1 MQILRTPPWLRM
13 LQIVLGSIS
22 VLLAAIILFVPG
34 SSISTTVLILSIT
47 LLLIGIERI
56 CFGVVRTTTAS
67 MTTTSTTTTMTAA
80 EAATPK
86 PSKYKFSRIANIAL
100 GFSIIALSI
109 VLMEFPVF
117 SAALL
122 IVLAAIALLV
132 IGVARII
139 HAFREEDIH
148 RATRKYLSVGVGIL
162 CIVVAILIIANPTT
176 FGLMLLVFMLSITLI
191 IVGISMI
198 LRGVKGEGYLAKK
211 IF

>member
-1 MQILRTPPWLRM
+1 M

-34 SSISTTVLILSIT
+34 SSISTTVLLLSLIF
-47 LLLIGIERI
+47 LIIGIERI
-56 CFGVVRTTTAS
+56 CFGVVKATS
-67 MTTTSTTTTMTAA
+67 TTSTTTTTTTTTA
-80 EAATPK
+80 TITTK
-86 PSKYKFSRIANIAL
+86 PSKYKSRIANIAL
-100 GFSIIALSI
+100 GLLIIALSI

-132 IGVARII
+132 IGIARII

-162 CIVVAILIIANPTT
+162 CIVVAILIIVNPTT
-176 FGLMLLVFMLSITLI
+176 LGVMLLVFMLSITLI

-198 LRGVKGEGYLAKK
+198 VRGVKGEGYIAKK

>member
-1 MQILRTPPWLRM
+1 M

-34 SSISTTVLILSIT
+34 SSISTTVLLLSLILLI
-47 LLLIGIERI
+47 IGIERI
-56 CFGVVRTTTAS
+56 CFGVVKATS
-67 MTTTSTTTTMTAA
+67 TSTTTTTTTTTA
-80 EAATPK
+80 TITTK
-86 PSKYKFSRIANIAL
+86 PSKYKSSRIANIAL
-100 GFSIIALSI
+100 GLLIIALSI

-122 IVLAAIALLV
+122 IVLAAIALLI
-132 IGVARII
+132 IGIARII

-198 LRGVKGEGYLAKK
+198 VRGVKGEGYIAKK

>member
-1 MQILRTPPWLRM
+1 M

-47 LLLIGIERI
+47 LLVIGIERI
-56 CFGVVRTTTAS
+56 CFGVVRTTTSTA
-67 MTTTSTTTTMTAA
+67 TTSTTTTMTAA
-80 EAATPK
+80 AATTIK
-86 PSKYKFSRIANIAL
+86 PSKYNSSRIANIAL
-100 GFSIIALSI
+100 GLLIIALSI

-132 IGVARII
+132 IGVVRII

-198 LRGVKGEGYLAKK
+198 VRGVKGEGRLANR

>member
-1 MQILRTPPWLRM
+1 MQIVRIPPWLRM

-34 SSISTTVLILSIT
+34 SSISTTVLLLSLIF
-47 LLLIGIERI
+47 LIIGIERI
-56 CFGVVRTTTAS
+56 CFGVVKATSTS
-67 MTTTSTTTTMTAA
+67 TTSTTTTTTA
-80 EAATPK
+80 TITTK
-86 PSKYKFSRIANIAL
+86 PSKYKSSRIANIAL
-100 GFSIIALSI
+100 GLLIIALSI

-132 IGVARII
+132 IGIARII

-176 FGLMLLVFMLSITLI
+176 FGVMLLVFMLSITLI

-198 LRGVKGEGYLAKK
+198 VRGVKGEGYIAKK

>member
-1 MQILRTPPWLRM
+1 M

-34 SSISTTVLILSIT
+34 SSISTTVLLLSLILLI
-47 LLLIGIERI
+47 IGIERI
-56 CFGVVRTTTAS
+56 CFGVVKATSTS
-67 MTTTSTTTTMTAA
+67 TTSTTT
-80 EAATPK
+80 ATITTK
-86 PSKYKFSRIANIAL
+86 PSKYKSSRIANIAL
-100 GFSIIALSI
+100 GLLIIALSI

-132 IGVARII
+132 IGIARII

-176 FGLMLLVFMLSITLI
+176 FGVMLLVFMLSITLI

-198 LRGVKGEGYLAKK
+198 VREVKGYIAKK

>member
-34 SSISTTVLILSIT
+34 SSISTTVLILSLI
-47 LLLIGIERI
+47 LLVIGIERI
-56 CFGVVRTTTAS
+56 CFGVVKATATTATTTTTATI
-67 MTTTSTTTTMTAA
+67 TT
-80 EAATPK
+80 K
-86 PSKYKFSRIANIAL
+86 PSKYTSSRIANIAL
-100 GFSIIALSI
+100 GFLIIALSI

-132 IGVARII
+132 IGIARII
-139 HAFREEDIH
+139 QAFREEDIH

-198 LRGVKGEGYLAKK
+198 VRGVKGEGYIAKK

>member
-1 MQILRTPPWLRM
+1 MQIVRIPPWLRM

-34 SSISTTVLILSIT
+34 SSISTTVLLLSLIF
-47 LLLIGIERI
+47 LIIGIERI
-56 CFGVVRTTTAS
+56 CFGVVKATSTSTTS
-67 MTTTSTTTTMTAA
+67 TTSTTT
-80 EAATPK
+80 ATITTK
-86 PSKYKFSRIANIAL
+86 PSKYKSSRIANIAL
-100 GFSIIALSI
+100 GLLIIALSI

-132 IGVARII
+132 IGIARII

-176 FGLMLLVFMLSITLI
+176 FGVMLLVFMLSITLI

-198 LRGVKGEGYLAKK
+198 VRGVKGEGYIAKK

>member
-1 MQILRTPPWLRM
+1 M

-34 SSISTTVLILSIT
+34 SSISTTVLLLSLIF
-47 LLLIGIERI
+47 LIIGIERI
-56 CFGVVRTTTAS
+56 CFGVVKATSTSTTS
-67 MTTTSTTTTMTAA
+67 TTSTTT
-80 EAATPK
+80 ATITTK
-86 PSKYKFSRIANIAL
+86 PSKYKSSRIANIAL
-100 GFSIIALSI
+100 GLLIIALSI

-132 IGVARII
+132 IGIARII

-162 CIVVAILIIANPTT
+162 CIVVAILIIVNPTT
-176 FGLMLLVFMLSITLI
+176 LGVMLLVFMLSITLI

-198 LRGVKGEGYLAKK
+198 VRGVKGEGYIAKK

>member
-1 MQILRTPPWLRM
+1 M

-47 LLLIGIERI
+47 LLVIGIERI
-56 CFGVVRTTTAS
+56 CFGVVRITTSTA
-67 MTTTSTTTTMTAA
+67 TTSTTTTMTAA
-80 EAATPK
+80 AATTTK
-86 PSKYKFSRIANIAL
+86 PSKYNSSRIVNIVL
-100 GFSIIALSI
+100 GLLIIALSI

-148 RATRKYLSVGVGIL
+148 RATRKYLSLGVGIL

-198 LRGVKGEGYLAKK
+198 VRGFKGEGRLAKR

>member
-1 MQILRTPPWLRM
+1 MQIARIPPWLRM

-34 SSISTTVLILSIT
+34 SSISTTVLLLSLIF
-47 LLLIGIERI
+47 LIIGIERI
-56 CFGVVRTTTAS
+56 CFGVVKATSTTS
-67 MTTTSTTTTMTAA
+67 TTSTTT
-80 EAATPK
+80 ATITTK
-86 PSKYKFSRIANIAL
+86 PSKYKSSRIANIAL
-100 GFSIIALSI
+100 GLLIIALSI

-132 IGVARII
+132 IGIARII
-139 HAFREEDIH
+139 HTFREEDIH

-176 FGLMLLVFMLSITLI
+176 FGVMLLVFMLSVTLI

-198 LRGVKGEGYLAKK
+198 VKGVKGEGYIAKK

>member
-1 MQILRTPPWLRM
+1 M

-34 SSISTTVLILSIT
+34 SSISTTVLILSLI
-47 LLLIGIERI
+47 LLVIGIERI
-56 CFGVVRTTTAS
+56 CFGVVKATATTATTTTTATI
-67 MTTTSTTTTMTAA
+67 TT
-80 EAATPK
+80 K
-86 PSKYKFSRIANIAL
+86 PSKYTSSRIANIAL
-100 GFSIIALSI
+100 GFLIIALSI

-132 IGVARII
+132 IGIARII
-139 HAFREEDIH
+139 QAFREEDIH

-198 LRGVKGEGYLAKK
+198 VRGVKGEGYIAKK

>member
-47 LLLIGIERI
+47 LLVIGIERI
-56 CFGVVRTTTAS
+56 CFGTTRGTPTTMTTAPTAATAATTTTTAI
-67 MTTTSTTTTMTAA
+67 
-80 EAATPK
+80 
-86 PSKYKFSRIANIAL
+86 PSKYKSSRIANIAL
-100 GFSIIALSI
+100 GLLIIALSI

-132 IGVARII
+132 IGIARII
-139 HAFREEDIH
+139 HAFREDDVH
-148 RATRKYLSVGVGIL
+148 RATRKYISVGVGIL

-176 FGLMLLVFMLSITLI
+176 FGLMLLVFMLSVTLI

-198 LRGVKGEGYLAKK
+198 VRGVKGEGRLAKRV
-211 IF
+211 F

>member
-1 MQILRTPPWLRM
+1 M

-34 SSISTTVLILSIT
+34 SSISTTVLLLSLIF
-47 LLLIGIERI
+47 LIIGIERI
-56 CFGVVRTTTAS
+56 CFGVVKATS
-67 MTTTSTTTTMTAA
+67 TSTTTTTTTTTA
-80 EAATPK
+80 TITTK
-86 PSKYKFSRIANIAL
+86 PSKYKASRIVNIAL
-100 GFSIIALSI
+100 GLLIIALSI

-132 IGVARII
+132 IGIARII

-198 LRGVKGEGYLAKK
+198 VRGVKGEGYIAKK

>member
-1 MQILRTPPWLRM
+1 M

-47 LLLIGIERI
+47 LLVIGIERI
-56 CFGVVRTTTAS
+56 CFGVVRSTTSTA
-67 MTTTSTTTTMTAA
+67 TTSTTTTMTAA
-80 EAATPK
+80 AATTTK
-86 PSKYKFSRIANIAL
+86 LSKYNSSRIANIVL
-100 GFSIIALSI
+100 GLLIIALSI

-122 IVLAAIALLV
+122 IVLAAIAILV

-198 LRGVKGEGYLAKK
+198 VRGVKGEGRLAKR

>member
-1 MQILRTPPWLRM
+1 M

-47 LLLIGIERI
+47 LLVIGIERI
-56 CFGVVRTTTAS
+56 CFGVVRTTTSTA
-67 MTTTSTTTTMTAA
+67 TTSTTTNMTAA
-80 EAATPK
+80 AATTIK
-86 PSKYKFSRIANIAL
+86 PSKYNSSRIANIAL
-100 GFSIIALSI
+100 GLLIIALSI

-132 IGVARII
+132 IGVVRII

-198 LRGVKGEGYLAKK
+198 VRGVKGEGRLAKR

>member
-1 MQILRTPPWLRM
+1 MQIVRIPPWLRM

-34 SSISTTVLILSIT
+34 SSISTTVLLLSLIF
-47 LLLIGIERI
+47 LIIGIERI
-56 CFGVVRTTTAS
+56 CFGVVKATS
-67 MTTTSTTTTMTAA
+67 TSTTTTTTTTTA
-80 EAATPK
+80 TITTK
-86 PSKYKFSRIANIAL
+86 PSKYKASRIVNIAL
-100 GFSIIALSI
+100 GLLIIALSI

-132 IGVARII
+132 IGIARII

-176 FGLMLLVFMLSITLI
+176 FGVMLLVFMLSITLI

-198 LRGVKGEGYLAKK
+198 VRGVKGEGYIAKK

>member
-1 MQILRTPPWLRM
+1 MEIVRIPPWLRM

-34 SSISTTVLILSIT
+34 SSISTTVLLLSLIF
-47 LLLIGIERI
+47 LIIGIERI
-56 CFGVVRTTTAS
+56 CFGVVKATS
-67 MTTTSTTTTMTAA
+67 TSTTTTTTTTTA
-80 EAATPK
+80 TITTK
-86 PSKYKFSRIANIAL
+86 PSKYKASRIVNIAL
-100 GFSIIALSI
+100 GLLIIALSI

-132 IGVARII
+132 IGIARII

-176 FGLMLLVFMLSITLI
+176 FGVMLLVFMLSITLI

-198 LRGVKGEGYLAKK
+198 VRGVKGEGYIAKK

>member
-1 MQILRTPPWLRM
+1 MQIVRIPPWLRM

-34 SSISTTVLILSIT
+34 SSISTTVLLLSLILLI
-47 LLLIGIERI
+47 IGIERI
-56 CFGVVRTTTAS
+56 CFGVVKATS
-67 MTTTSTTTTMTAA
+67 TSTTTTTTTITA
-80 EAATPK
+80 TITTK
-86 PSKYKFSRIANIAL
+86 PSKYKSSRIANIAL
-100 GFSIIALSI
+100 GLLIIALSI

-132 IGVARII
+132 IGIARII

-176 FGLMLLVFMLSITLI
+176 FGVMLLVFMLSITLI

-198 LRGVKGEGYLAKK
+198 VRGVKGEGYIAKK

>member
-1 MQILRTPPWLRM
+1 M

-34 SSISTTVLILSIT
+34 SSISTTVLILSLI
-47 LLLIGIERI
+47 LLVIGIERI
-56 CFGVVRTTTAS
+56 CFGVVKATATTATI
-67 MTTTSTTTTMTAA
+67 TT
-80 EAATPK
+80 K
-86 PSKYKFSRIANIAL
+86 PSKYTSSRIANIAL
-100 GFSIIALSI
+100 GFLIIALSI

-132 IGVARII
+132 IGIARII
-139 HAFREEDIH
+139 QAFREEDIH

-198 LRGVKGEGYLAKK
+198 VRGVKGEGYIAKK

>member
-1 MQILRTPPWLRM
+1 M

-34 SSISTTVLILSIT
+34 SSISTTVLILSLI
-47 LLLIGIERI
+47 LLVIGIERI
-56 CFGVVRTTTAS
+56 CFGVVKATATTATTTTTTTTATI
-67 MTTTSTTTTMTAA
+67 TT
-80 EAATPK
+80 K
-86 PSKYKFSRIANIAL
+86 PSKYTSSRIANIAL
-100 GFSIIALSI
+100 GFLIIALSI

-132 IGVARII
+132 IGIARII
-139 HAFREEDIH
+139 QAFREEDIH

-198 LRGVKGEGYLAKK
+198 VRGVKGEGYIAKK

>member
-1 MQILRTPPWLRM
+1 M

-34 SSISTTVLILSIT
+34 SSISTTVLVLSIT
-47 LLLIGIERI
+47 LLVIGIERI
-56 CFGVVRTTTAS
+56 CFGVVRPIATATTS
-67 MTTTSTTTTMTAA
+67 PTSTTTATATTTTA
-80 EAATPK
+80 I
-86 PSKYKFSRIANIAL
+86 SLKYKTSRIANIAL
-100 GFSIIALSI
+100 GLLIIALSI

-132 IGVARII
+132 IGIARII
-139 HAFREEDIH
+139 HAFREDDIH
-148 RATRKYLSVGVGIL
+148 RTTRKYLSVGVGIL
-162 CIVVAILIIANPTT
+162 CIVVAILIIANPST

-191 IVGISMI
+191 VVGISMI
-198 LRGVKGEGYLAKK
+198 VRGVKVEGYPAKK

>member
-1 MQILRTPPWLRM
+1 M

-22 VLLAAIILFVPG
+22 VLLAAITLFIPG
-34 SSISTTVLILSIT
+34 SSVSTTVLLLSIT
-47 LLLIGIERI
+47 LLVIGIERV
-56 CFGVVRTTTAS
+56 CFGATRG
-67 MTTTSTTTTMTAA
+67 TSTTIATAPTATTAA
-80 EAATPK
+80 STSITAK
-86 PSKYKFSRIANIAL
+86 PSKYKSSRIANIAAGL
-100 GFSIIALSI
+100 LIIALSI

-122 IVLAAIALLV
+122 IVLASIALLV
-132 IGVARII
+132 IGIARII

-148 RATRKYLSVGVGIL
+148 RATKKYLSVGVGIL

-176 FGLMLLVFMLSITLI
+176 LGVMLLVLMLSITLI

-198 LRGVKGEGYLAKK
+198 ARGVKGEGHLEKK

>member
-1 MQILRTPPWLRM
+1 M

-47 LLLIGIERI
+47 LLVIGIERI
-56 CFGVVRTTTAS
+56 CFGVVRTTTS
-67 MTTTSTTTTMTAA
+67 MATSSITTTMSAA
-80 EAATPK
+80 AATTTK
-86 PSKYKFSRIANIAL
+86 PSRYNSSRIANIAL
-100 GFSIIALSI
+100 GLLIIALSI

-162 CIVVAILIIANPTT
+162 CIVVAMLIIANPTT
-176 FGLMLLVFMLSITLI
+176 FGLMLLVFMLSVTLI

-198 LRGVKGEGYLAKK
+198 VRGVRGEGRLAKR

>member
-47 LLLIGIERI
+47 LLVIGIERI
-56 CFGVVRTTTAS
+56 CFGVFGVVKATS
-67 MTTTSTTTTMTAA
+67 TSTTATTTTTI
-80 EAATPK
+80 ATITTK
-86 PSKYKFSRIANIAL
+86 PSKYKSSRIANIAL
-100 GFSIIALSI
+100 GLLIIALSI

-132 IGVARII
+132 IGVVRII

-198 LRGVKGEGYLAKK
+198 VRGVKGEGRLAKR

>member
-1 MQILRTPPWLRM
+1 M

-34 SSISTTVLILSIT
+34 SSISTTVLLLSLILLI
-47 LLLIGIERI
+47 IGIERI
-56 CFGVVRTTTAS
+56 CFGVVKATS
-67 MTTTSTTTTMTAA
+67 TSTTTTTTA
-80 EAATPK
+80 TITTK
-86 PSKYKFSRIANIAL
+86 PSKYNSSRIANIAL
-100 GFSIIALSI
+100 GLLIIALSI

-132 IGVARII
+132 IGIARII

-176 FGLMLLVFMLSITLI
+176 FGVMLLVFMLSITLI

-198 LRGVKGEGYLAKK
+198 VRGVKGEGYIAKK

>member
-1 MQILRTPPWLRM
+1 M

-34 SSISTTVLILSIT
+34 SSISTTVLLLSLILLI
-47 LLLIGIERI
+47 IGIERI
-56 CFGVVRTTTAS
+56 CFGVVKATS
-67 MTTTSTTTTMTAA
+67 TSTTTTTTTITA
-80 EAATPK
+80 TITTK
-86 PSKYKFSRIANIAL
+86 PSKYKSSRIANIAL
-100 GFSIIALSI
+100 GLLIIALSI

-122 IVLAAIALLV
+122 IVLAAIALLI
-132 IGVARII
+132 IGIARII

-198 LRGVKGEGYLAKK
+198 VRGVKGEGYIAKK